1 MSDDIPGCTD
11 ESAFNYDA
19 NATSDDGSCVALVN
33 GCTDADASNYN
44 SEANT
49 SDDSCITW
57 EELAASLQSQL
68 DAVVPEDGIS
78 QVDVD
83 AQADLSYGYGYGDGA
98 ASVTPEDG
106 VSQAD
111 VDSVEVL
118 LAAALESA
126 CSPIFVDIVEGWN
139 ILGYTLPVAQDVAAT
154 LNSIEANILIVKDNN
169 AEVYWPEFGFN
180 GIGSFIPGQGYQIKT
195 DTAIADY
202 TWPSTDERIS
212 MSSSVPQWAVDM
224 EVDVHPNDIKS
235 LVKVVNMLGQE
246 INVED
251 QFKGEVVLYLY
262 NDGTVEKKI
271 VH

>member
-1 MSDDIPGCTD
+1 M
-11 ESAFNYDA
+11 
-19 NATSDDGSCVALVN
+19 
-33 GCTDADASNYN
+33 
-44 SEANT
+44 
-49 SDDSCITW
+49 
-57 EELAASLQSQL
+57 L
-68 DAVVPEDGIS
+68 DAIVPEDGVS
-78 QVDVD
+78 QADVD
-83 AQADLSYGYGYGDGA
+83 AQADLSYGYGYGDGFGAGA

-126 CSPIFVDIVEGWN
+126 CSPIIVDIVAGWN

-154 LNSIEANILIVKDNN
+154 LNSIEANILIVKDND

-180 GIGSFIPGQGYQIKT
+180 GIGDFTPGQGYQIKT
-195 DTAIADY
+195 DAAIAGY
-202 TWPSTDERIS
+202 TWPSTAERIS
-212 MSSSVPQWAVDM
+212 MSVTVPQWAVDM
-224 EVDVHPNDIKS
+224 EVDVHPNDVKS

-271 VH
+271 VQ